1 MLPANYQQLKEG
13 LSKVIP
19 AKRIITNPLQL
30 LAYGTD
36 ASFYRLIPKIVV
48 QVHTEDEAVEV
59 IRQTKKLNIP
69 VTYRAAGTSLSG
81 QAISDSVL
89 MVATHEWR
97 KYTILD
103 DDGMKVKL
111 QPGITG
117 ARANIYLKPFGRK
130 IGPDPASINAAMI
143 GGIAAN
149 NASGMCCGTAQNS
162 YKTIADIRIVLYD
175 GTILDTS
182 DEESK
187 NSFLKNHPE
196 IVKGIEQLRDDIKA
210 DEVLLDR
217 IKRKFKIK
225 NTTGYS
231 INALVDYEDPF
242 DIIKHLMIGSEGT
255 LAFISDITYHTVIDE
270 KYKAC
275 ALMIFETIELACE
288 AVPFLRESPVSA
300 VELLDRD
307 SIRSVEDDPDAPA
320 YFRTMPET
328 ACVLLVEI
336 QANEKEDMD
345 AKEAAI
351 RIAVQ
356 TIPTIQPYSFT
367 SDPKEYNF
375 NWKARKGLLSSVGG
389 LRKTGTT
396 CIIEDVAFPVPRLAE
411 ACIALKALFKKYEYH
426 DAVLFGHALEGNLH
440 LNFSQDFSTASE
452 VQRYADM
459 MDELA
464 DIVVNQFDGSLK
476 AEHGTGR
483 NMAPFVE
490 KEWGEAAYKIM
501 LRVKKI
507 FDPHYLI
514 NPGVV
519 INENPKIH
527 IENLKPLPAVNEIV
541 DKCMECGFCEPN
553 CVAEGLTLSPR
564 QRIVIAR
571 EISRLKAK
579 GEDTS
584 RLKQMLHDAKYF
596 SDETCATDGLC
607 GLVCPVKI
615 DTGKFIKDL
624 RHSEASDTAKNVASY
639 IGNRMAGTTSVLRG
653 GLNLV
658 HFFHSILGDT
668 LMGGI
673 ASAMRTVSFKTIP
686 KWNKDMPQGAHKIA
700 EAIVNQGQPD
710 KVVYFPSCINRSMGK
725 SKGYDKE
732 DVELT
737 RKTQELLQRAGFT
750 IIYPE
755 GINHL
760 CCGMAFSS
768 KGLKEEGAR
777 KSKELEESLLKA
789 SEGGKYPVL
798 FDMSPC
804 FYTFHEANEN
814 KDLKIYDPIEFMLDF
829 VMPKLAVK
837 HPREVVTVFPVCSV
851 KKIGMEQ
858 KLLQLAEMCSKE
870 VTLVESN
877 CCGFAGDRGFTY
889 PELNAH
895 GQRHLNEQIP
905 ADCKDGYSTSRTC
918 EIGMSEY
925 SDINFKSIFYLI
937 DEVTK

>member
-1 MLPANYQQLKEG
+1 MLPDNYQQLKKE
-13 LSKVIP
+13 LSKTIP
-19 AKRIITNPLQL
+19 SKRIITNPLQL

-48 QVHTEDEAVEV
+48 QVHTEEEAVEV
-59 IRQTKKLNIP
+59 IRQTGKLNIP

-81 QAISDSVL
+81 QAITDSVL

-103 DDGMKVKL
+103 DEALKIKL

-117 ARANIYLKPFGRK
+117 ARANIHLQPFGRK

-149 NASGMCCGTAQNS
+149 NASGMCCGTDQNS

-182 DEESK
+182 DEKSK
-187 NSFLKNHPE
+187 LDFTEKHPE
-196 IVKGIEQLRDDIKA
+196 IIREIEKLRDKIKA
-210 DEVLLDR
+210 DNTLTER
-217 IKRKFKIK
+217 IKQKYKIK

-255 LAFISDITYHTVIDE
+255 LAFTSDITYHTVVDE
-270 KYKAC
+270 KHKAC
-275 ALMIFETIELACE
+275 TLMIFETIEKACE
-288 AVPFLRESPVSA
+288 VVPMLKKTPVSA

-307 SIRSVEDDPDAPA
+307 SIRSIEDDPEAPS
-320 YFRTMPET
+320 YFRALPET
-328 ACVLLVEI
+328 ACLLLVEI
-336 QANEKEDMD
+336 QANEQLEMNE
-345 AKEAAI
+345 KEAIIRKAI
-351 RIAVQ
+351 EPY
-356 TIPTIQPYSFT
+356 PTIQPYKFT
-367 SDPKEYNF
+367 SDRKEYNF
-375 NWKARKGLLSSVGG
+375 NWKARKGLLSSIGG

-396 CIIEDVAFPVPRLAE
+396 CLIEDVAFPIDRLGD
-411 ACIALKALFKKYEYH
+411 ACVALKDLFKRLGYT
-426 DAVLFGHALEGNLH
+426 DAVLYGHALDGNFH
-440 LNFSQDFSTASE
+440 IVFSQDFNSTSE
-452 VQRYADM
+452 VQKYADM

-464 DIVVNQFDGSLK
+464 DIVVNKFDGSLK

-501 LRVKKI
+501 LKIKDI
-507 FDPHYLI
+507 FDPHKLI
-514 NPGVV
+514 NPGVI

-527 IENLKPLPAVNEIV
+527 LENLKPLPAANEII

-571 EISRLKAK
+571 EISRLKAF
-579 GEDTS
+579 GEDPS
-584 RLKQMLHDAKYF
+584 RLKQMLNDAKYY

-615 DTGKFIKDL
+615 DTGKFIKHV
-624 RHSEASDTAKNVASY
+624 RHEEASDTAKKVASY
-639 IGNRMAGTTSVLRG
+639 IGNRMAGTTSAARG
-653 GLNLV
+653 GLNFV
-658 HFFHSILGDT
+658 HFVHSILGDT

-673 ASAMRTVSFKTIP
+673 ASTMRTLSLKTIP
-686 KWNKDMPQGAHKIA
+686 KWNKDMPKGANKIKDMVIN
-700 EAIVNQGQPD
+700 EGQVN

-725 SKGYDKE
+725 SNGYEKG

-737 RKTQELLQRAGFT
+737 KKTQELLQRAGFT

-755 GINHL
+755 GINSL

-777 KSKELEESLLKA
+777 KSKELENALLKT
-789 SEGGKYPVL
+789 SENGKYPIL

-804 FYTFHEANEN
+804 FYTFHEAYEN
-814 KDLKIYDPIEFMLDF
+814 KNLKIYDPIEFMLDF
-829 VMPKLAVK
+829 VMPKLEIK
-837 HPREVVTVFPVCSV
+837 HPRNIVTIFPVCSV

-858 KLLQLAEMCSKE
+858 KLLQLAKLCSKE
-870 VTLVESN
+870 VAFVDTN

-905 ADCKDGYSTSRTC
+905 AGCKDGYSTSRTC

>member
-1 MLPANYQQLKEG
+1 MLPDNYQQLKKE
-13 LSKVIP
+13 LSKTIP
-19 AKRIITNPLQL
+19 SKRIITNPLQL

-48 QVHTEDEAVEV
+48 QVHTEEEAVEV
-59 IRQTKKLNIP
+59 IRQTGKLNIP

-81 QAISDSVL
+81 QAITDSVL

-103 DDGMKVKL
+103 DEALKIKL

-117 ARANIYLKPFGRK
+117 ARANIHLQPFGRK

-149 NASGMCCGTAQNS
+149 NASGMCCGTDQNS

-182 DEESK
+182 DEKSK
-187 NSFLKNHPE
+187 LDFTEKHPE
-196 IVKGIEQLRDDIKA
+196 IIREIEKLRDKIKA
-210 DEVLLDR
+210 DNTLTER
-217 IKRKFKIK
+217 IKQKYKIK

-255 LAFISDITYHTVIDE
+255 LAFTSDITYHTVVDE
-270 KYKAC
+270 KHKAC
-275 ALMIFETIELACE
+275 TLMIFETIEKACE
-288 AVPFLRESPVSA
+288 VVPMLKKTPVSA

-307 SIRSVEDDPDAPA
+307 SIRSIEDDPEAPS
-320 YFRTMPET
+320 YFRTLPET
-328 ACVLLVEI
+328 ACLLLVEI
-336 QANEKEDMD
+336 QANEQLEMNE
-345 AKEAAI
+345 KEAIIRKAI
-351 RIAVQ
+351 EPY
-356 TIPTIQPYSFT
+356 PTIQPYKFT
-367 SDPKEYNF
+367 SDRKEYNF
-375 NWKARKGLLSSVGG
+375 NWKARKGLLSSIGG

-396 CIIEDVAFPVPRLAE
+396 CLIEDVAFPIDRLGD
-411 ACIALKALFKKYEYH
+411 ACVALKDLFKRLGYT
-426 DAVLFGHALEGNLH
+426 DAVLYGHALDGNFH
-440 LNFSQDFSTASE
+440 IVFSQDFNSTSE
-452 VQRYADM
+452 VQKYADM

-464 DIVVNQFDGSLK
+464 DIVVNKFDGSLK

-501 LRVKKI
+501 LKIKDI
-507 FDPHYLI
+507 FDPHKLI
-514 NPGVV
+514 NPGVI

-527 IENLKPLPAVNEIV
+527 LENLKPLPAANEII

-571 EISRLKAK
+571 EISRLKAF
-579 GEDTS
+579 GEDPS
-584 RLKQMLHDAKYF
+584 RLKQMLNDAKYY

-615 DTGKFIKDL
+615 DTGKFIKHV
-624 RHSEASDTAKNVASY
+624 RHEEASDTAKKVASY
-639 IGNRMAGTTSVLRG
+639 IGNRMAGTTSAARG
-653 GLNLV
+653 GLNFV
-658 HFFHSILGDT
+658 HFVHSILGDT

-673 ASAMRTVSFKTIP
+673 ASTMRTLSLKTIP
-686 KWNKDMPQGAHKIA
+686 KWNKDMPKGANKIKDMVIN
-700 EAIVNQGQPD
+700 EGQVN

-725 SKGYDKE
+725 SNGYEKG

-737 RKTQELLQRAGFT
+737 KKTQELLQRAGFT

-755 GINHL
+755 GINSL

-777 KSKELEESLLKA
+777 KSKELENALLKT
-789 SEGGKYPVL
+789 SENGKYPIL

-804 FYTFHEANEN
+804 FYTFHEAYEN
-814 KDLKIYDPIEFMLDF
+814 KNLKIYDPIEFMLDF
-829 VMPKLAVK
+829 VMPKLEIK
-837 HPREVVTVFPVCSV
+837 HPRNIVTIFPVCSV

-858 KLLQLAEMCSKE
+858 KLLQLAKLCSKE
-870 VTLVESN
+870 VAFVDTN

-905 ADCKDGYSTSRTC
+905 AGCKDGYSTSRTC

>member
-1 MLPANYQQLKEG
+1 MLPDNYQQLKKE
-13 LSKVIP
+13 LSKTIP
-19 AKRIITNPLQL
+19 SKRIITNPLQL

-48 QVHTEDEAVEV
+48 QVHTEEEAVEV
-59 IRQTKKLNIP
+59 IRQTGKLNIP

-81 QAISDSVL
+81 QAITDSVL

-103 DDGMKVKL
+103 DEALKIKL

-117 ARANIYLKPFGRK
+117 ARANIHLQPFGRK

-149 NASGMCCGTAQNS
+149 NASGMCCGTDQNS

-182 DEESK
+182 DEKSK
-187 NSFLKNHPE
+187 LDFTEKHPE
-196 IVKGIEQLRDDIKA
+196 IIREIEKLRDKIKA
-210 DEVLLDR
+210 DNTLTER
-217 IKRKFKIK
+217 IKQKYKIK

-255 LAFISDITYHTVIDE
+255 LAFTSDITYHTVVDE
-270 KYKAC
+270 KHKAC
-275 ALMIFETIELACE
+275 TLMIFETIEKACE
-288 AVPFLRESPVSA
+288 VVPMLKKTPVSA

-307 SIRSVEDDPDAPA
+307 SIRSIEDDPEAPS
-320 YFRTMPET
+320 YFRTLPET
-328 ACVLLVEI
+328 ACLLLVEI
-336 QANEKEDMD
+336 QANEQLEMNE
-345 AKEAAI
+345 KEAIIRKAI
-351 RIAVQ
+351 EPY
-356 TIPTIQPYSFT
+356 PTIQPYKFT
-367 SDPKEYNF
+367 SDRKEYNF
-375 NWKARKGLLSSVGG
+375 NWKARKGLLSSIGG

-396 CIIEDVAFPVPRLAE
+396 CLIEDVAFPIDRLGD
-411 ACIALKALFKKYEYH
+411 ACVALKDLFKRLGYT
-426 DAVLFGHALEGNLH
+426 DAVLYGHALDGNFH
-440 LNFSQDFSTASE
+440 IVFSQDFNSTSE
-452 VQRYADM
+452 VQKYADM

-464 DIVVNQFDGSLK
+464 DIVVNKFDGSLK

-501 LRVKKI
+501 LKIKDI
-507 FDPHYLI
+507 FDPHKLI
-514 NPGVV
+514 NPGVI

-527 IENLKPLPAVNEIV
+527 LENLKPLPAANEII

-571 EISRLKAK
+571 EISRLKAF
-579 GEDTS
+579 GEDPS
-584 RLKQMLHDAKYF
+584 RLKQMLNDAKYY

-615 DTGKFIKDL
+615 DTSKFIKHV
-624 RHSEASDTAKNVASY
+624 RHEEASDTAKKVASY
-639 IGNRMAGTTSVLRG
+639 IGNRMAGTTSAARG
-653 GLNLV
+653 GLNFV
-658 HFFHSILGDT
+658 HFVHSILGDT

-673 ASAMRTVSFKTIP
+673 ASTMRTLSLKTIP
-686 KWNKDMPQGAHKIA
+686 KWNKDMPKGANKIKDMVIN
-700 EAIVNQGQPD
+700 EGQVN

-725 SKGYDKE
+725 SNGYEKG

-737 RKTQELLQRAGFT
+737 KKTQELLQRAGFT

-755 GINHL
+755 GINSL

-777 KSKELEESLLKA
+777 KSKELENALLKT
-789 SEGGKYPVL
+789 SENGKYPIL

-804 FYTFHEANEN
+804 FYTFHEAYEN
-814 KDLKIYDPIEFMLDF
+814 KNLKIYDPIEFMLDF
-829 VMPKLAVK
+829 VMPKLEIK
-837 HPREVVTVFPVCSV
+837 HPRNIVTIFPVCSV

-858 KLLQLAEMCSKE
+858 KLLQLAKLCSKE
-870 VTLVESN
+870 VAFVDTN

-905 ADCKDGYSTSRTC
+905 AGCKDGYSTSRTC